1 MSLKAA
7 LQKELN
13 TPLHPFEL
21 RQTTLSYRL
30 RLGSKEIPRW
40 AGARDAVTG

>member
-1 MSLKAA
+1 MSPRAA

-21 RQTTLSYRL
+21 RQTTLSYKL
-30 RLGSKEIPRW
+30 RLGSNEIPRW